1 MQPLRLLRFKKPNRV
16 GAPPFPRRRP
26 SQNGPRCKGFAAPR
40 RSGAPLTAPGR
51 SEETLPVKRERRI
64 GKLMI
69 LASKH
74 LATPQRGNA
83 RATTPRGTCTAEEGL
98 DAETF
103 CGFQLAG
110 ELFLLTSFFIEH
122 PFL

>member
-1 MQPLRLLRFKKPNRV
+1 
-16 GAPPFPRRRP
+16 
-26 SQNGPRCKGFAAPR
+26 
-40 RSGAPLTAPGR
+40 
-51 SEETLPVKRERRI
+51 
-64 GKLMI
+64 MI

-103 CGFQLAG
+103 RNPQTPADSNIRDFEILMCFWLTQPRDFRAKMRHTAG
-110 ELFLLTSFFIEH
+110 TQRPVTWPDRLGRRHST
-122 PFL
+122 